1 MIPVRETIMTRS
13 SSILGALV
21 ACLTLAGAVAN
32 AQEVN
37 PVLRRPANDVAE
49 GRVLVKFRDAGVTG
63 RAQAQAATDRVAA
76 LATRT
81 GIRFRNSRTL
91 GPKWHVVELDPT
103 VSTPEQLVR
112 ILADDSVETA
122 TLDRRRYPHAVP
134 NDPLYTGQW
143 YLQVSVTTPASI
155 NAEQAWGRSTGSDGV
170 VIADLDTGIRYEHPD
185 LGRAQDGGRV
195 LPGYDFITDARVAGD
210 GDGRDSDPTDT
221 GDFLTPQEAA
231 TDFFKNCGGTSN
243 SSWHGTRTGGIIGAR
258 TNNSEGIAGTTWSP
272 WIVPVRVLGKCGGF
286 DSDIMDAMLWA
297 AGIHVDGVPDNPY
310 PAQIENLSLG
320 ASGAC
325 GQAYTDVIAAVAA
338 RGVLVVVSA
347 GNEGG
352 PVDEPANCPGA
363 VGVAGLRHAG
373 TKVGYSSLGPE
384 VALAAPAGNCVNTAP
399 GTPCLFPINTTSN
412 SGATTPS
419 SSTYTDQL
427 NANLGTSFSAP
438 IVSGIAG
445 LMLAVN
451 GNLGAQQMRSRLR
464 EGAMAP
470 FPVSADPNIPLCHVP
485 TGAPTDPPQSSE
497 CSCTTDTCGAGMANA
512 LGAVTAA
519 SRPIA
524 AVTTPV
530 IAGQNMSMSA
540 AGSAAACGRTIASY
554 NWTGTGLTTPPNQA
568 AATFLKPTS
577 GTVTATVTVT
587 DDAGKQ
593 DSVDVVLTSS
603 TATTAAPSTAGTHAC
618 LTSVAPPLPVTVAVD
633 PPTVTLLAGASQT
646 FNATV
651 TNSTNTVVSWSV
663 NGVVGGSSTTGTI
676 TTAGV
681 FTAPPSVT
689 TALAVTVTAVW
700 SGDSTRTGSSTV
712 TVNPVPVQPQSSGGG
727 GGGGGAF
734 GLLEIAGLAAVGL
747 LRRRRT
753 LRD

>member
-1 MIPVRETIMTRS
+1 MTRS
-13 SSILGALV
+13 SSILGALA
-21 ACLTLAGAVAN
+21 ACLALAGAVAN

-37 PVLRRPANDVAE
+37 PVLRRPTTEVAA
-49 GRVLVKFRDAGVTG
+49 GRVLVKFRDAGATS

-81 GIRFRNSRTL
+81 GIRFRSSRAL
-91 GPKWHVVELDPT
+91 GPRWHVVELDPT

-112 ILADDSVETA
+112 ILADDTVEYA
-122 TLDRRRYPHAVP
+122 TVDRRRYPHAVP

-155 NAEQAWGRSTGSDGV
+155 NAEQAWSRSTGSDGV
-170 VIADLDTGIRYEHPD
+170 VIADIDTGVRYDHAD
-185 LGRAQDGGRV
+185 LGRAGDGGRL
-195 LPGYDFITDARVAGD
+195 LPGYDFITDARAAND
-210 GDGRDSDPTDT
+210 GDGRDADPTDT
-221 GDFLTPQEAA
+221 GDFLSTADASDP
-231 TDFFKNCGGTSN
+231 FFANCGGAGN
-243 SSWHGTRTGGIIGAR
+243 SSWHGTRTAGIIGAR

-286 DSDIMDAMLWA
+286 DSDILDAMLWA

-325 GQAYTDVIAAVAA
+325 GQAYSDVIAAVSA

-352 PVDEPANCPGA
+352 PVDSPANCSGA

-384 VALAAPAGNCVNTAP
+384 VALAAPAGNCVNITP

-412 SGATTPS
+412 SGTTTPGS
-419 SSTYTDQL
+419 DTYTDQL

-451 GNLGAQQMRSRLR
+451 GNLGASQMRARLR
-464 EGAMAP
+464 EGASGP
-470 FPVSADPNIPLCHVP
+470 FPVSSDPTVPMCHVP
-485 TGAPTDPPQSSE
+485 VSANDFQGSE

-512 LGAVTAA
+512 LGAVAAA

-524 AVTTPV
+524 AVATPASV
-530 IAGQNMSMSA
+530 SAGQNVALSA
-540 AGSAAACGRTIASY
+540 GGSAAACGRTIVSY
-554 NWTGTGLTTPPNQA
+554 SWTGSGLITPPDQA
-568 AATFLKPTS
+568 AATFIAPTS

-587 DDAGKQ
+587 DDAGRQ
-593 DSVDVVLTSS
+593 DSADVVLTSS
-603 TATTAAPSTAGTHAC
+603 SATTAAPPTAGTSAC
-618 LTSVAPPLPVTVAVD
+618 RTAVAPPLPVTVAVD
-633 PPTVTLLAGASQT
+633 PPAITLLAAASQT
-646 FNATV
+646 FSATV
-651 TNSTNTVVSWSV
+651 TNSTNTAVSWSV
-663 NGVVGGSSTTGTI
+663 NGVVGGSSATGTI

-681 FTAPPSVT
+681 FTAPPTVAA
-689 TALAVTVTAVW
+689 ALVVTVTAAW
-700 SGDSTRTGSSTV
+700 AGDSTRTGSAQV
-712 TVNPVPVQPQSSGGG
+712 TVNPVPVQPQSSGDGG

-734 GLLEIAGLAAVGL
+734 GFLELAGLAALGV
-747 LRRRRT
+747 LRRRRAA
-753 LRD
+753 RG